1 MCPVNSCTSTFECS
15 ADLDSHIAANFHDIP
30 APKPRTSNDI
40 ARLHLVET
48 LRTANIQSQQ
58 GASTIRTTQNTLGI
72 DMSGS
77 THYEFVS
84 SPGWALRVRKNNNP
98 LTENIKA
105 FIEDMRVLVIWSVNG
120 PKRPCKKPFSVHP
133 FLSVDGP
140 SSESR
145 YLSVNDHLRAVM
157 FDLGNEQLWIRR
169 RWMVYKR
176 MRCWEPRCRSAISS
190 STMNLK

>member
-15 ADLDSHIAANFHDIP
+15 ADLDSHISANLHNIP

-77 THYEFVS
+77 THYEFFS
-84 SPGWALRVRKNNNP
+84 LPGWALRGRKNNNP

-105 FIEDMRVLVIWSVNG
+105 FIEDMWLDSQRTRSKLTPEQVQQQIRNERDKTTGKKLFQSTQYATLNQIKYHIRKLGTKHGITAKDKLIEELVEENIETN
-120 PKRPCKKPFSVHP
+120 
-133 FLSVDGP
+133 
-140 SSESR
+140 
-145 YLSVNDHLRAVM
+145 
-157 FDLGNEQLWIRR
+157 
-169 RWMVYKR
+169 
-176 MRCWEPRCRSAISS
+176 
-190 STMNLK
+190 